1 MANPV
6 HASTNPN
13 FPSGR
18 PESGNIDEGTLDT
31 MSSRGGRVT
40 KPSSPRTSVAR
51 TDRRRRKHHSQTPRG
66 RRTPSSQLVHYE
78 KSANFSI
85 SGDPNYSHC
94 HGSPRIELKR
104 IHSSPVVLPNPNGR
118 PDGDVSMVLKN
129 EFLPLVEEKR
139 LALGFEFPGPNQ
151 LENSETKGE
160 THYDMV
166 KQLKT
171 NPITHEQLVPEVRGI
186 YRGLAMVEEKCI
198 KLDKVQSESKEDLTP
213 VQWQAL
219 ISIHSTLL
227 HEHHDFF
234 LSSQHPV
241 AKSELTELAEKYSM
255 PARMWRYG
263 IHSLLELLRHKLPG
277 SLEYMLHFIYIAYS
291 MVTLL
296 LENIPNFR
304 ETWIECLGDLARY
317 RMAIEESD
325 MRDREVWATVSQ
337 YWYNQEADLSH
348 DVGRVQHHL
357 AVLARPDAL
366 AQLFYYTKALLCQRP
381 FQNARESIALLFNS
395 IREQQRQESM
405 AAALIATHGV
415 LFHKKSS
422 AEFTVL
428 ANIYL
433 YLLRREIPQLDTQG
447 QGGAFVM
454 SSNFAAVFQYGE
466 PENDLALSFP
476 QQKTQA
482 TAEETYQL
490 ALQWTIPKSCN
501 DNNLES
507 IPSPDQIT
515 SQILSPVAFNG
526 SALTF
531 HSMAVFLDHLGDL
544 ESYAGIH
551 TGLSFVWSLAI
562 RPLAMEKLEPM
573 IPWLKIIRFLNT
585 ILCLETNFEM
595 IEGPTHP
602 RFSKENENIR
612 LRNNIRK
619 ERERMA
625 RLTGKG
631 SEKQDENLEPE
642 IPDHL
647 PEDFLIRG
655 QVWSE
660 LYYPEGFFA
669 GGPLE
674 HDRSFIDSQLL
685 GLVRQHRC
693 LWLGVRLSTVCGNA
707 LYLGSKTNIELI
719 NLGLI
724 VQSLDHV

>member
-1 MANPV
+1 MARLPSLQESRCMKNEPRLGHTLLKTARATFYYDPSGRPITGTRVLPGDYISELSMANPV

-18 PESGNIDEGTLDT
+18 PQSGNLDEGTLDT
-31 MSSRGGRVT
+31 ISSRGGRVT

-51 TDRRRRKHHSQTPRG
+51 TDRLRRKHHSQTPRG

-78 KSANFSI
+78 ESSGLSI
-85 SGDPNYSHC
+85 SADLNYSHSY
-94 HGSPRIELKR
+94 GSPRLELKR

-118 PDGDVSMVLKN
+118 PDGDVSRVLN
-129 EFLPLVEEKR
+129 EFLPLVEDKS
-139 LALGFEFPGPNQ
+139 LALRYEFPGLNQ
-151 LENSETKGE
+151 LKDIQPKGE

-198 KLDKVQSESKEDLTP
+198 KLDKEQSESKEDLKP

-296 LENIPNFR
+296 LENIPYFR

-366 AQLFYYTKALLCQRP
+366 AQLFYYTKALLCRRP
-381 FQNARESIALLFNS
+381 FYNARESIALLFNS
-395 IREQQRQESM
+395 IREQQRQEPM
-405 AAALIATHGV
+405 PVALIATHGV
-415 LFHKKSS
+415 LFHNKTSE
-422 AEFTVL
+422 EFTVL
-428 ANIYL
+428 ANNYL
-433 YLLRREIPQLDTQG
+433 TLLRKEIPQLDIQG
-447 QGGAFVM
+447 QGGAFMM
-454 SSNFAAVFQYGE
+454 SSNFAAVFKYGE
-466 PENDLALSFP
+466 PENDLALEYSR
-476 QQKTQA
+476 QKTQA

-490 ALQWTIPKSCN
+490 ALQWTSPASYG
-501 DNNLES
+501 DNYLES
-507 IPSPDQIT
+507 IPNPVEVT
-515 SQILSPVAFNG
+515 SKISSPVAFNG

-531 HSMAVFLDHLGDL
+531 HSMAVFLDHIGTPS
-544 ESYAGIH
+544 SYAGIH

-562 RPLAMEKLEPM
+562 HPLAMEKIEPM
-573 IPWLKIIRFLNT
+573 IPWLKIVRFLNT
-585 ILCLETNFEM
+585 LLHLETNFEM

-602 RFSKENENIR
+602 RAGKEGESDWG
-612 LRNNIRK
+612 K
-619 ERERMA
+619 E
-625 RLTGKG
+625 
-631 SEKQDENLEPE
+631 
-642 IPDHL
+642 
-647 PEDFLIRG
+647 
-655 QVWSE
+655 
-660 LYYPEGFFA
+660 
-669 GGPLE
+669 
-674 HDRSFIDSQLL
+674 
-685 GLVRQHRC
+685 
-693 LWLGVRLSTVCGNA
+693 
-707 LYLGSKTNIELI
+707 
-719 NLGLI
+719 
-724 VQSLDHV
+724 

>member
-18 PESGNIDEGTLDT
+18 PQSGNLDEGTLDT
-31 MSSRGGRVT
+31 ISSRGGRVT

-51 TDRRRRKHHSQTPRG
+51 TDRLRRKHHSQTPRG

-78 KSANFSI
+78 ESAGFSI
-85 SGDPNYSHC
+85 SGDPNYSYSQ
-94 HGSPRIELKR
+94 GSPRIELKR

-118 PDGDVSMVLKN
+118 PDGDVNMVIN
-129 EFLPLVEEKR
+129 EFLPLVEDKR
-139 LALGFEFPGPNQ
+139 HSLGYGFPVPNQ
-151 LENSETKGE
+151 FKDSQPKGE

-198 KLDKVQSESKEDLTP
+198 KLDKEQSESKEDLTP

-296 LENIPNFR
+296 LENIPYFR

-366 AQLFYYTKALLCQRP
+366 AQLFYYTKALLCRRP
-381 FQNARESIALLFNS
+381 FHNARESIALLFNS
-395 IREQQRQESM
+395 TREQQRQESM
-405 AAALIATHGV
+405 PAALIATHGV
-415 LFHKKSS
+415 LFHKNAS

-428 ANIYL
+428 ANNYL
-433 YLLRREIPQLDTQG
+433 SLLRKEIPQLDTQG

-466 PENDLALSFP
+466 PENDLALEFP

-482 TAEETYQL
+482 TAEEAYQL
-490 ALQWTIPKSCN
+490 ALRWTTPASFDDASSELIPN
-501 DNNLES
+501 PVE
-507 IPSPDQIT
+507 IT
-515 SQILSPVAFNG
+515 SKISSPVAFNG

-531 HSMAVFLDHLGDL
+531 HSMAVFLDHLGDPN
-544 ESYAGIH
+544 SYAGIH

-562 RPLAMEKLEPM
+562 HPLAMEKLEPM
-573 IPWLKIIRFLNT
+573 IPWLKIIRFLN
-585 ILCLETNFEM
+585 ILLRLETNFEM
-595 IEGPTHP
+595 IEGPSHP
-602 RFSKENENIR
+602 RFSRENENIR
-612 LRNNIRK
+612 RRNSIRI
-619 ERERMA
+619 ERES
-625 RLTGKG
+625 TTEKG
-631 SEKQDENLEPE
+631 SEKQDERLEPE

-660 LYYPEGFFA
+660 LYYSEGFFE

-674 HDRSFIDSQLL
+674 HDRSFVEPQLL
-685 GLVRQHRC
+685 EFVRQHRC
-693 LWLGVRLSTVCGNA
+693 LWLGVRLSTVCRN
-707 LYLGSKTNIELI
+707 
-719 NLGLI
+719 
-724 VQSLDHV
+724 SLCSLFDGKRTTMS